1 MDEETQKKVESTVLE
16 ILRGSDME
24 SLTEFK
30 VRTAAADRLGIDL
43 SIPDRKRFVRRVVE
57 GYLESLSQEDE
68 QEQQQEQ
75 AEERGGGTKREYD
88 DEGDLILC
96 RLSARR
102 RVTLQEF
109 KGKTLLS
116 IREYYFKDGKELP
129 AKGISL
135 TVEQWEAFRD
145 SVPAIEDAIK
155 KLGESSD

>member
-75 AEERGGGTKREYD
+75 AGGAGEERK
-88 DEGDLILC
+88 DEQ
-96 RLSARR
+96 A
-102 RVTLQEF
+102 
-109 KGKTLLS
+109 
-116 IREYYFKDGKELP
+116 
-129 AKGISL
+129 A
-135 TVEQWEAFRD
+135 VEEE
-145 SVPAIEDAIK
+145 V
-155 KLGESSD
+155 

>member
-1 MDEETQKKVESTVLE
+1 MELLSWIGECGEEEE
-16 ILRGSDME
+16 E
-24 SLTEFK
+24 E
-30 VRTAAADRLGIDL
+30 
-43 SIPDRKRFVRRVVE
+43 
-57 GYLESLSQEDE
+57 
-68 QEQQQEQ
+68 
-75 AEERGGGTKREYD
+75 EERGGGTKREYD